1 MRSQAGKPEPK
12 KQMQMVNQISGDE
25 CNVTVDWD
33 SNVNTTVMQLSESRT
48 QNHSTEDN
56 YAPVNLVECSMDD
69 LVSYREN
76 RGPEDSCSNSLND
89 SNMFDNIKIGDLDL
103 GQLDDLIVQGEM
115 DLLQTPSKIPK
126 PDGDS
131 SLQIDRLSS
140 SMLNRNM
147 KETFMMQERKS
158 LAIEQE
164 RMNDIVKTFKA
175 SIHSDLNN
183 NTDNIN
189 EIDNDKKCKSERKA
203 AASPDAHLSVE
214 TTSQIAM
221 PPNKTIGDCELLYDL
236 MGGIDE

>member
-147 KETFMMQERKS
+147 KETFMM
-158 LAIEQE
+158 
-164 RMNDIVKTFKA
+164 
-175 SIHSDLNN
+175 
-183 NTDNIN
+183 
-189 EIDNDKKCKSERKA
+189 
-203 AASPDAHLSVE
+203 
-214 TTSQIAM
+214 
-221 PPNKTIGDCELLYDL
+221 
-236 MGGIDE
+236 